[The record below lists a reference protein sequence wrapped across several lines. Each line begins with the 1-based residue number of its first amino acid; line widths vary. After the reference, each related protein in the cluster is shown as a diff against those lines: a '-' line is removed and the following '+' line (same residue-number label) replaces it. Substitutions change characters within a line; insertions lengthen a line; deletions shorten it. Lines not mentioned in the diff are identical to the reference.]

1 MAEWKPIADNAIQA
15 AIERYRRE
23 IRAGHAIPYEDR

>member
-1 MAEWKPIADNAIQA
+1 MQKLEQRLPPDADMDPDGTQA

-23 IRAGHAIPYEDR
+23 G